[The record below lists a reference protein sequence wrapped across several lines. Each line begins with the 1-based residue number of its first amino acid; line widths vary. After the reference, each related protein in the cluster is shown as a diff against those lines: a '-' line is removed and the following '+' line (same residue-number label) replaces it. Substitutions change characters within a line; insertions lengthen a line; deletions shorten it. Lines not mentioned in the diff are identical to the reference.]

1 MYFSFWI
8 YLAIEKYTAKKR
20 LEIMMNETSEYID
33 IKNGNY
39 ILTVSGI
46 YGKVLSKK
54 NGKIELELEDGAR
67 VLINEHYILQKIND

>member
-1 MYFSFWI
+1 
-8 YLAIEKYTAKKR
+8 
-20 LEIMMNETSEYID
+20 MMNETSEYID